1 MAATSIEFAFV
12 APVFFMLFLGMV
24 ELGRGIMVR
33 HMLMNAARQ
42 GCRVGILEGKGN
54 SDITAAANSVLAP
67 LGIASDTILVQ
78 VNDGSGDALNANAND
93 EVTVT
98 VSVPISSVTWVPG
111 GTYLNGSISSQYTLR
126 KE

>member
-1 MAATSIEFAFV
+1 M
-12 APVFFMLFLGMV
+12 
-24 ELGRGIMVR
+24 
-33 HMLMNAARQ
+33 
-42 GCRVGILEGKGN
+42 
-54 SDITAAANSVLAP
+54 AP
-67 LGIASDTILVQ
+67 LGIASDTIVVQ